1 MHYFSDVSVNESKRV
16 RMIYRVTLKIFNHQP
31 RNYSCDPSGKSHDRL
46 RPRRTTYGA
55 ALATYL

>member
-31 RNYSCDPSGKSHDRL
+31 RNYSCDPSEQYVNG
-46 RPRRTTYGA
+46 
-55 ALATYL
+55 